1 MSIQTS
7 AAAWVRLYTSSAA
20 RTADA
25 SRSEGV
31 DPAPDAGVI
40 AEVLSSGAQTIEF
53 GPAVL
58 GWNSANDTTIYAAV
72 KNKSGGTATI
82 TSTLTLLKLEG

>member
-7 AAAWVRLYTSSAA
+7 AAAWVRLYTSSGN

-25 SRSEGV
+25 GRGEGV
-31 DPAPDAGVI
+31 DPSPASGVI
-40 AEVLSSGAQTIEF
+40 AEVLSNGAQTIEF

-58 GWNSANDTTIYAAV
+58 GWNSANDTTIYASV

-82 TSTLTLLKLEG
+82 TTTLKLLKLEG